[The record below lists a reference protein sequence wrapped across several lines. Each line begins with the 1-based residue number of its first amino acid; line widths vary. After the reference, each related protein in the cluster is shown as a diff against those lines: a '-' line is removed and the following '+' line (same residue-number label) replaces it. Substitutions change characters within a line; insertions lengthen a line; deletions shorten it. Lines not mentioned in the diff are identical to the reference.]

1 MPYRKNSY
9 QQFAHNRVLIGSLI
23 LYVCALALLL
33 RNKSFDATGAMLVLI
48 VFGMVFPL
56 IAWIATRRA
65 IPLSISVR
73 PGKSQLIVLIAYIV
87 ALSLYLVGGPQW
99 IDQHLPSSWIDS
111 AQIRFFVTLAKKLVV
126 FVAIPFAIFRFG
138 FGYRIRDFGIQSE
151 GLRALCGSHLPVVLV
166 VGGAFLAFQYFL
178 SGGGASFR
186 HGHFT
191 TYQLLLGL
199 PLCFIWL
206 FFEAG
211 LVEEFFFRALVQ
223 SQLASTFKS
232 EASGI
237 ALMSLIF
244 GLAHAPGFIF
254 RHAGEV
260 EGLGS
265 NPSAIDAVAY
275 SIVVLAISGLTFG
288 VIWART
294 KISSPSCLS
303 TLPAIFFQ
311 ILPTF
316 PRRGFRHRT
325 APTASSVDEGNYS
338 FSTETSVALTI
349 AKTLSPCFRFIR

>member
-1 MPYRKNSY
+1 MPQPANTSQRL
-9 QQFAHNRVLIGSLI
+9 APNRILIGGLI
-23 LYVCALALLL
+23 LYACAFAVLL
-33 RNKSFDATGAMLVLI
+33 RTNSFDATGAVVVLI
-48 VFGMVFPL
+48 VFGIAFPL

-65 IPLSISVR
+65 IPLSISVK
-73 PGKSQLIVLIAYIV
+73 PTKTQLIVLVGYIIL
-87 ALSLYLVGGPQW
+87 LSVYLVGGPQW
-99 IDQHLPSSWIDS
+99 IDQPLPHPWVDS
-111 AQIRFFVTLAKKLVV
+111 ARIRFFIGLAKKLVV
-126 FVAIPFAIFRFG
+126 FVVIPFAIFRFG

-166 VGGAFLAFQYFL
+166 VGGAFVAFQYFF
-178 SGGGASFR
+178 SGGGATFR
-186 HGHFT
+186 QGHFT
-191 TYQLLLGL
+191 VYQLLLGL

-211 LVEEFFFRALVQ
+211 LVEEFFFRVLVQ
-223 SQLASTFKS
+223 SQLTSTFKF

-294 KISSPSCLS
+294 KNLFVVMLVHAAGDL
-303 TLPAIFFQ
+303 LPNFA
-311 ILPTF
+311 
-316 PRRGFRHRT
+316 GFAQT
-325 APTASSVDEGNYS
+325 W
-338 FSTETSVALTI
+338 L
-349 AKTLSPCFRFIR
+349 

>member
-23 LYVCALALLL
+23 LYVCALAFLL

-111 AQIRFFVTLAKKLVV
+111 AQIRFFITLAKKLVV
-126 FVAIPFAIFRFG
+126 FVVIPFAIFRFG

-294 KISSPSCLS
+294 KNLFAVMLVHAAGDL
-303 TLPAIFFQ
+303 LPNFA
-311 ILPTF
+311 
-316 PRRGFRHRT
+316 
-325 APTASSVDEGNYS
+325 D
-338 FSTETSVALTI
+338 FSQTWL
-349 AKTLSPCFRFIR
+349 

>member
-1 MPYRKNSY
+1 MPQPANNS
-9 QQFAHNRVLIGSLI
+9 QHFAFNRILIGSFI
-23 LYVCALALLL
+23 LYACAFAILL
-33 RNKSFDATGAMLVLI
+33 RNKGFDATGAVVVLI
-48 VFGMVFPL
+48 VFGIAFPF
-56 IAWIATRRA
+56 IAWIATLSA
-65 IPLSISVR
+65 SPLSISVQTSKYR
-73 PGKSQLIVLIAYIV
+73 LIVLIGYIIV
-87 ALSLYLVGGPQW
+87 LSVYLVGGPQW
-99 IDQHLPSSWIDS
+99 IDQHLPSSWTDS
-111 AQIRFFVTLAKKLVV
+111 ARIKFFITLAKKLVV

-151 GLRALCGSHLPVVLV
+151 GLRALCDSHLPVVLV
-166 VGGAFLAFQYFL
+166 VGGAFLAFQYFF

-294 KISSPSCLS
+294 KNLFAVMLVHAAGDL
-303 TLPAIFFQ
+303 LPNFA
-311 ILPTF
+311 
-316 PRRGFRHRT
+316 GFAQT
-325 APTASSVDEGNYS
+325 W
-338 FSTETSVALTI
+338 L
-349 AKTLSPCFRFIR
+349 